1 MKSFVWLIVGFLFFS
16 SAQAQE
22 IVALEEDGPVSYM
35 DEVKALGAVAG
46 QGLACK
52 STRLDTFE
60 MIARTILITKA
71 RSDAEQAAGMR
82 AYNEEKANAYIS
94 KQLDGFYECSQ
105 IVRRFDNQDIFSVK
119 IYADGTIQM
128 PSGALYA
135 PRAPYD
141 VSAIAEQNSHQQ
153 EHAQQIYERSGQRKI
168 GQVKLNT
175 GAQIDGATPPRYTGA
190 NAPLVEY

>member
-1 MKSFVWLIVGFLFFS
+1 MRFLSILFLGVFS
-16 SAQAQE
+16 VFQVQAQE

-46 QGLACK
+46 QGLACN
-52 STRLDTFE
+52 STRIDTFE
-60 MIARTILITKA
+60 MIARVILITKA
-71 RSDAEQAAGMR
+71 RSNAEQAAGMR

-105 IVRRFDNQDIFSVK
+105 IVRRFDNQAIFEAK

-128 PSGALYA
+128 PDGALYT

-141 VSAIAEQNSHQQ
+141 ATAVNREDKAQVQQAKEIYQN
-153 EHAQQIYERSGQRKI
+153 AGKRKI
-168 GQVKLNT
+168 GKVHLNT
-175 GAQIDGATPPRYTGA
+175 GVDGNTPPLYTGSR
-190 NAPLVEY
+190 APLLSGY